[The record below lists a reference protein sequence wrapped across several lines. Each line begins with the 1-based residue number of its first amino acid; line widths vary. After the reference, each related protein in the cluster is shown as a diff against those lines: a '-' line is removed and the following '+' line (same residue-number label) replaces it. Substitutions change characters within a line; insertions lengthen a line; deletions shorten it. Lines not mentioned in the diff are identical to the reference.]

1 MAKSNSTDTAA
12 AAAPAAAADPVV
24 TLSLTDFCI
33 RLSETVRRPEL
44 IGAFE
49 SVERRAGR
57 VQATEAE
64 FRKRY
69 DAFVNKPV

>member
-1 MAKSNSTDTAA
+1 MAKSTSTDAPV
-12 AAAPAAAADPVV
+12 AAAPAAAEAPAVK
-24 TLSLTDFCI
+24 LSLTDFCI
-33 RLSETVRRPEL
+33 RLSETVRRPEM

-64 FRKRY
+64 FRARY
-69 DAFVNKPV
+69 GEFVKKPV